1 MALRQ
6 DDFETDF
13 AQEIRD
19 DEVAQDTI
27 LIQSFTYNDGVDDIY
42 SEGANYRCEIQ
53 YEIFNISTAEG
64 EKATTTAQ
72 IYLNGDVAVTAR
84 DKITFNGQSP
94 KILRVS
100 PDPGGYGV
108 VIYT

>member
-19 DEVAQDTI
+19 GEIMQDEV
-27 LIQSFTYNDGVDDIY
+27 LIQSFINNDGADDIF
-42 SEGANYRCEIQ
+42 SEGKLYSCDIQ
-53 YEIFNISTAEG
+53 YEVFNINTAEG
-64 EKATTTAQ
+64 EKAVTTAQ
-72 IYLNGDVAVTAR
+72 IQLNGDVVVSAR

-94 KILRVS
+94 KILRVGS
-100 PDPGGYGV
+100 DGDYGV
-108 VIYT
+108 TIYT